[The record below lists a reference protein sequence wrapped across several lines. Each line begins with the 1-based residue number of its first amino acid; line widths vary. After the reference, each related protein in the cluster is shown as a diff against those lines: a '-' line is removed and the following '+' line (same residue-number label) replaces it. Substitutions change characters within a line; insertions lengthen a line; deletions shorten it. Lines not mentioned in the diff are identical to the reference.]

1 MKRLFCT
8 IIALLLCVILLMP
21 LSACTKKAT
30 GSIPYWEPDSPAMA
44 SIISFVSAVTD
55 EKNDS
60 FVPESERIAVFD
72 MDGTLY
78 GERFPAYFD
87 DWMLIH
93 RLAHDDSYQ
102 AAAEDRAWAL
112 AAEAALL
119 SGEPEPDSPRSG
131 AQMAAEAFKGFT
143 VEEYRAY
150 VRAFMDEPAVG
161 FEGMTYG
168 EGFFLPMIELVKYLS
183 ENDFTV
189 FISSGSERSIVREL
203 TADALSEWIPPYHII
218 GSTFSLEADGQG
230 DTEGRKYTYKPE
242 DDVKLEGNLVSKNQ
256 KMNKVTTIID
266 EIGAYPLLVFG
277 NSSGDISMAQYA
289 VQHGGRAYMLLCDDT
304 ERDYGDPGEAAEF
317 EENCKA
323 LGFITISMRDEFETI
338 YRPGAV
344 KTEQA
349 LQPAA

>member
-1 MKRLFCT
+1 MKRKSITILLFC
-8 IIALLLCVILLMP
+8 AVLLLTLA
-21 LSACTKKAT
+21 SCTTKGKVT
-30 GSIPYWEPDSPAMA
+30 IPYWEPDSDAML
-44 SIISFVSAVTD
+44 SIVSFVSAVTD
-55 EKNDS
+55 EKSES

-78 GERFPAYFD
+78 GERFPTYFD

-93 RLAHDDSYQ
+93 RLAHDGSYR
-102 AAAEDRAWAL
+102 AAAEDRAWAF

-168 EGFFLPMIELVKYLS
+168 EGFFLPMVELVKYLS
-183 ENDFTV
+183 ENGFTV

-242 DDVKLEGNLVSKNQ
+242 DDVRLEGNLISKNQ

-304 ERDYGDPGEAAEF
+304 ERDYGDPKEAAEF

-338 YRPGAV
+338 YKPGAV
-344 KTEQA
+344 KAEQA

>member
-1 MKRLFCT
+1 MKRKSITLMLFLL
-8 IIALLLCVILLMP
+8 ILLLP
-21 LSACTKKAT
+21 LAACRGNSSAA
-30 GSIPYWEPDSPAMA
+30 IPYWEPDSPAME

-55 EKNDS
+55 EKSES
-60 FVPESERIAVFD
+60 FVPENERIAVFD

-78 GERFPAYFD
+78 GERFPTYFD
-87 DWMLIH
+87 DWLLIH
-93 RLAHDDSYQ
+93 RLAHDSSYQ

-119 SGEPEPDSPRSG
+119 SGAPEPDSPRSG

-150 VRAFMDEPAVG
+150 VRAFMNEPAVG
-161 FEGMTYG
+161 FEGMTFG
-168 EGFFLPMIELVKYLS
+168 EGFFLPMVELVKYLS
-183 ENDFTV
+183 DNGFTV

-203 TADALSEWIPPYHII
+203 TADALSDRIPPYHII
-218 GSTFSLEADGQG
+218 GSTFSLEATGQG
-230 DTEGRKYTYKPE
+230 DTEGRKYTYKPG
-242 DDVKLEGNLVSKNQ
+242 DDVMLGGDLVSKNQ

-289 VQHGGRAYMLLCDDT
+289 VQHGGRAYMLLCDDL
-304 ERDYGDPGEAAEF
+304 ERDYGDLEEAADF
-317 EENCKA
+317 EETCRS
-323 LGFITISMRDEFETI
+323 LGIFTISMRDEFETI
-338 YRPGAV
+338 YKQGAV
-344 KTEQA
+344 KTEKA

>member
-1 MKRLFCT
+1 MKRKSITLMLFLL
-8 IIALLLCVILLMP
+8 ILLLSLAACRGNS
-21 LSACTKKAT
+21 SAA
-30 GSIPYWEPDSPAMA
+30 IPYWEPDSPAME

-55 EKNDS
+55 EKSES
-60 FVPESERIAVFD
+60 FVPENKRIAVFD

-78 GERFPAYFD
+78 GERFPTYFD
-87 DWMLIH
+87 DWLLIH
-93 RLAHDDSYQ
+93 RLAHDSSYQ

-112 AAEAALL
+112 AAEEALL

-168 EGFFLPMIELVKYLS
+168 EGFFLPMVELVKYLS
-183 ENDFTV
+183 ENGFTV
-189 FISSGSERSIVREL
+189 FVSSGSERSIVREL

-230 DTEGRKYTYKPE
+230 DTEGRKYTYKPG
-242 DDVKLEGNLVSKNQ
+242 DDVRLEGNLVSKNQ

-304 ERDYGDPGEAAEF
+304 ERDYGDLEEAAEF
-317 EENCKA
+317 EEICRS
-323 LGFITISMRDEFETI
+323 LGIFTISMRDEFETI
-338 YRPGAV
+338 YKQGAV